1 MNYGNIE
8 VNKIKGCNEMYRYY
22 SKVRPIMIGGFP
34 KSDAILEIVNFDEKK
49 YDPYLGDYA
58 YGYISAEEVL
68 EGYEDYELTEVKS
81 LYRRKLQEGDVIVID
96 RSSSVIVTIYHQLCN
111 GLEIS
116 CDFLD
121 ENGQRVVWNSYE
133 TDGAVIYY
141 DDKDLSKELNEVE
154 EEELNILLEGYRDI
168 KTELGIS
175 DEDLTELCRSNNST
189 YILRSGS
196 VNVDAISLDFS
207 KDSDLKA
214 LLKAVTDRFGFVDRI
229 LLPSAYTKGHLM
241 IYKESYYDTLRIVS
255 DTKEVEEIVGSL
267 KVESYDSMVLSKLL
281 NDLVGSINLASTK
294 MSEAF
299 DLLDSAYKE
308 ELSKVMSD
316 IAEKKRNFESAIE
329 SVYDKSA
336 KQEYVK
342 ECRAIAEAWVNCH
355 GNLRVFEGYLRS
367 INYKQYEDTERGWVI
382 KNPEIG
388 KLFVEDRA
396 RGLHIEINYKVFEGG
411 TL

>member
-1 MNYGNIE
+1 
-8 VNKIKGCNEMYRYY
+8 
-22 SKVRPIMIGGFP
+22 MIGGFP
-34 KSDAILEIVNFDEKK
+34 KSDAILDIVNFDEKK
-49 YDPYLGDYA
+49 YDSYLGDYA
-58 YGYISAEEVL
+58 YGYISTEEAL
-68 EGYEDYELTEVKS
+68 EGYKDYELIEVKS
-81 LYRRKLQEGDVIVID
+81 LYRRKLQEGDVIVAGK
-96 RSSSVIVTIYHQLCN
+96 SSSVIVTIYHQLCN

-121 ENGQRVVWNSYE
+121 ENGQRVIWNSYE
-133 TDGAVIYY
+133 TDGTVLYY
-141 DDKDLSKELNEVE
+141 DDKDLSRELNEVE

-214 LLKAVTDRFGFVDRI
+214 LLKAITDRFGFVDRV

-267 KVESYDSMVLSKLL
+267 KVESPDGMVLTKLL
-281 NDLVGSINLASTK
+281 NDLVNSINLASTEISK
-294 MSEAF
+294 VI
-299 DLLDSAYKE
+299 DSLVSPYKE
-308 ELSKVMSD
+308 ELSKIMRD
-316 IAEKKRNFESAIE
+316 IEEQKRNFESAVE
-329 SVYDKSA
+329 SVNDKSVN
-336 KQEYVK
+336 QEYIK
-342 ECRAIAEAWVNCH
+342 ECRAIVEAWVNCH

-388 KLFVEDRA
+388 KLLVEDRS
-396 RGLHIEINYKVFEGG
+396 RGLHLEINYEVFKGG
-411 TL
+411 IL

>member
-1 MNYGNIE
+1 
-8 VNKIKGCNEMYRYY
+8 MYRYY

-34 KSDAILEIVNFDEKK
+34 KSDSILEIVNFDEKK
-49 YDPYLGDYA
+49 YDSYLGDYA
-58 YGYISAEEVL
+58 YGYISTEEAL
-68 EGYEDYELTEVKS
+68 EGYKDYELIEVKS
-81 LYRRKLQEGDVIVID
+81 FYRRKLQEGDVIVAGK
-96 RSSSVIVTIYHQLCN
+96 SSSVIVTIYNQISN
-111 GLEIS
+111 GAEIS
-116 CDFLD
+116 CVFLD

-133 TDGAVIYY
+133 TDGTVLYY
-141 DDKDLSKELNEVE
+141 DDKDLSKDLNEAE
-154 EEELNILLEGYRDI
+154 EEELNVLLEGYRDI

-267 KVESYDSMVLSKLL
+267 KVESYDNMVLSKLL
-281 NDLVGSINLASTK
+281 NDLVNSINLASTEISK
-294 MSEAF
+294 VL
-299 DLLDSAYKE
+299 DLLGSPYKK
-308 ELSKVMSD
+308 ELSKVMRD
-316 IAEKKRNFESAIE
+316 IAEKERSFESAVE
-329 SVYDKSA
+329 SVYDKSV
-336 KQEYVK
+336 KQEYVE

-388 KLFVEDRA
+388 KLLVEDRS
-396 RGLHIEINYKVFEGG
+396 RGLHLEINYKVFKGG
-411 TL
+411 IL

>member
-1 MNYGNIE
+1 
-8 VNKIKGCNEMYRYY
+8 MYRYY

-34 KSDAILEIVNFDEKK
+34 KSDSILEIVNFDEKK
-49 YDPYLGDYA
+49 YDSYLGDYA
-58 YGYISAEEVL
+58 YGYISTEEAL
-68 EGYEDYELTEVKS
+68 EGYEDYELIEVKS
-81 LYRRKLQEGDVIVID
+81 SYRRKLQEGDVIVTGKG
-96 RSSSVIVTIYHQLCN
+96 SSVIVIIYNQISN

-121 ENGQRVVWNSYE
+121 DNGKRVVWNSYE
-133 TDGAVIYY
+133 TDGKVLYY
-141 DDKDLSKELNEVE
+141 DDKDISKELNEVE

-168 KTELGIS
+168 KAELGIS

-196 VNVDAISLDFS
+196 VNVDALSLDFS

-229 LLPSAYTKGHLM
+229 LLPSAYTRGHLM
-241 IYKESYYDTLRIVS
+241 IYKESYHDTLRVVS
-255 DTKEVEEIVGSL
+255 DTKEVDEIAGSL

-281 NDLVGSINLASTK
+281 NDLVNSINLASTK
-294 MSEAF
+294 MSKVL
-299 DLLDSAYKE
+299 DLLDSPYKE
-308 ELSKVMSD
+308 ELSKIMRD
-316 IAEKKRNFESAIE
+316 IAEQKRNFESAVE
-329 SVYDKSA
+329 SVNDKSV
-336 KQEYVK
+336 KQEYIK

-355 GNLRVFEGYLRS
+355 GNLRIFEGQLRS
-367 INYKQYEDTERGWVI
+367 FNYKQCEDTERGWVI

-388 KLFVEDRA
+388 KLFVEDRS
-396 RGLHIEINYKVFEGG
+396 RGLHLEINYKVFKGG

>member
-1 MNYGNIE
+1 
-8 VNKIKGCNEMYRYY
+8 MYRYY

-34 KSDAILEIVNFDEKK
+34 KSDAILDIVNFDEKK

-58 YGYISAEEVL
+58 YGYISAEEEL

-81 LYRRKLQEGDVIVID
+81 LYRRKLQEGDVIVTD
-96 RSSSVIVTIYHQLCN
+96 KNSSVIVSIYNQISN

-121 ENGQRVVWNSYE
+121 DNGKRVVWNSYE
-133 TDGAVIYY
+133 TDGTVLYY
-141 DDKDLSKELNEVE
+141 DNKDLSKELNEVE
-154 EEELNILLEGYRDI
+154 EEELNALLEGYRDI

-175 DEDLTELCRSNNST
+175 DEDLTELCRLNNST

-241 IYKESYYDTLRIVS
+241 IYEESYYDTLRIVS

-267 KVESYDSMVLSKLL
+267 KVESPNGMVLSKLL
-281 NDLVGSINLASTK
+281 SELANSINLVSTK
-294 MSEAF
+294 MSKVI
-299 DLLDSAYKE
+299 DSLDSPYKE
-308 ELSKVMSD
+308 ELSKIMSD
-316 IAEKKRNFESAIE
+316 IEEQKRNFESAVE
-329 SVYDKSA
+329 SVNDKSVN
-336 KQEYVK
+336 QEYIK
-342 ECRAIAEAWVNCH
+342 ECRAIAEAWVKCH
-355 GNLRVFEGYLRS
+355 GNLRIFEGQLRS
-367 INYKQYEDTERGWVI
+367 FNYKQCEDTERGWVI
-382 KNPEIG
+382 KNPELG
-388 KLFVEDRA
+388 ELLVEDRS
-396 RGLHIEINYKVFEGG
+396 RGLHIEINYKVFKGG